1 MSEKP
6 LALLYCRVSTNR
18 QEVTGHSLDSQTAL
32 LRVNAEAKGYRVE
45 VIAETGSGRKA
56 SRPELN
62 KALDRLNRGHA
73 QALFVIDLDRLA
85 RSVRHLTE
93 IMDSARKHSWRLVI
107 ATADVDTKTPS
118 GEMIAGSLAVFAQF
132 ESRMIGE
139 RVKRQHEAR
148 RARGEVWGLT
158 QGFKGNL
165 DPEARSVIASMRQ
178 QGHTLQQ
185 IANYLTAE
193 GFKTPRGGAWYP
205 ATVKQI
211 LNSPQTKILSEVA

>member
-1 MSEKP
+1 MKG

-18 QEVTGHSLDSQTAL
+18 QELTGHSLDSQTAL
-32 LRVNAEAKGYRVE
+32 LKANAESKGYQVE
-45 VIAETGSGRKA
+45 VITETGSGRKA
-56 SRPELN
+56 NRPELN
-62 KALDRLNRGHA
+62 KAIARLNKGEA

-93 IMDSARKHSWRLVI
+93 IMDQARKHTWRLVI

-139 RVKRQHEAR
+139 RVKRQHQAR
-148 RARGEVWGLT
+148 RDRGIVWGVD

-165 DPEARSVIASMRQ
+165 PMATRALVAALNAEGKSLRAIA
-178 QGHTLQQ
+178 
-185 IANYLTAE
+185 AELTAK
-193 GFKTPRGGAWYP
+193 GLKTPRGGEWHP
-205 ATVKQI
+205 ATIAAI
-211 LNSPQTKILSEVA
+211 LKSPQTASLKGAN